1 MTEEQLERAKQKIQQ
16 DEDLK
21 VVLRELK
28 SDCLECV
35 NDLDCTVLELF
46 QVIGTTID
54 ELVGDTE

>member
-1 MTEEQLERAKQKIQQ
+1 MTEDQLERAKQKIQQ

-28 SDCLECV
+28 SDCLELV
-35 NDLDCTVLELF
+35 RDPDSTALMMFRRLG
-46 QVIGTTID
+46 IIID